1 MIIHD
6 ISRDILTSKV
16 YEGDPQTEV
25 NRIKS
30 IENGDDYNLS
40 AISMSTHTGTH
51 IDAPL
56 HFSSDGSSIS
66 KMRLN
71 TFTGKCTVVTVN
83 GILTGEDMDKILA
96 HSRKKLLL
104 HGNCKAFVSAF
115 AARVLADSD
124 VVMIG
129 TDAQSIA
136 PEYDENET
144 HKILANAGIA
154 ILENLDLSD
163 IADGD
168 YELFAFPIK
177 LGGLEAAPCRA
188 ILFEQERGI
197 ATNEGLKQAGLP
209 VHPMEKYNHFVG
221 NGREMLVKRAMG
233 EKSEDKALF
242 DKVMNGF
249 NTYYGAHSNDHTA
262 EYKGCTEL
270 LEQLDKNGIM
280 TAVLSNKPDEFVG
293 AILAKVFPNHKFTEA
308 WGNKKEYKCKP
319 DGEALN
325 AILSKHNVK
334 QSECIYIGDSDV
346 DVFTAKNAGV
356 SMLGVEWGFRGRKE
370 LTEAGAPQVA
380 ATADE
385 LLNMILAQK

>member
-1 MIIHD
+1 MVKMVVFD
-6 ISRDILTSKV
+6 LDGTL
-16 YEGDPQTEV
+16 V
-25 NRIKS
+25 NS
-30 IENGDDYNLS
+30 L
-40 AISMSTHTGTH
+40 
-51 IDAPL
+51 
-56 HFSSDGSSIS
+56 
-66 KMRLN
+66 
-71 TFTGKCTVVTVN
+71 V
-83 GILTGEDMDKILA
+83 
-96 HSRKKLLL
+96 
-104 HGNCKAFVSAF
+104 
-115 AARVLADSD
+115 
-124 VVMIG
+124 
-129 TDAQSIA
+129 
-136 PEYDENET
+136 
-144 HKILANAGIA
+144 
-154 ILENLDLSD
+154 DL
-163 IADGD
+163 
-168 YELFAFPIK
+168 
-177 LGGLEAAPCRA
+177 
-188 ILFEQERGI
+188 GI

-209 VHPMEKYNHFVG
+209 IHPMEKYNHFVG

-242 DKVMNGF
+242 DTVMNGF

-262 EYKGCTEL
+262 EYKGCT
-270 LEQLDKNGIM
+270 
-280 TAVLSNKPDEFVG
+280 
-293 AILAKVFPNHKFTEA
+293 